1 MRELTRRLSVSKS
14 SVSLWVRDLPL
25 TAEQRARLEAEN
37 ALHGRQLRGAA
48 ENARKSRLARIRWQ
62 DEGWDRARNGDP
74 LFAAGC
80 MPYWGEGRKTRNAA
94 QITNSDP
101 EVLGAPYADRADDLW
116 RDPGARRLRAA
127 RVARLIRT
135 RRG

>member
-1 MRELTRRLSVSKS
+1 MREITRRLSVSKS

-80 MPYWGEGRKTRNAA
+80 SST
-94 QITNSDP
+94 
-101 EVLGAPYADRADDLW
+101 
-116 RDPGARRLRAA
+116 GARDGKRAM
-127 RVARLIRT
+127 RRKSRTPIPRSWVHRT
-135 RRG
+135 RIVQTNYGGIQEYGGFERPEWLD

>member
-1 MRELTRRLSVSKS
+1 LSEVKTAERAEARRLRQAEGLSVREITRRLRVSKS

-62 DEGWDRARNGDP
+62 DEGRDRARNGDP

-80 MPYWGEGRKTRNAA
+80 MLYWGEGRKTRNAA

-101 EVLGAPYADRADDLW
+101 EVLRFSSLS
-116 RDPGARRLRAA
+116 
-127 RVARLIRT
+127 
-135 RRG
+135 